1 MTLDQNDLGIIVYA
15 PALVG
20 DDGRP
25 LAIVHGM
32 ERALPGLRLEWTT
45 SEEGRPHR
53 IAAARRVA
61 RGRQDRRRVSVP
73 LQR

>member
-1 MTLDQNDLGIIVYA
+1 MPTNQDYFRLIVDA

-32 ERALPGLRLEWTT
+32 ERAVPGLRLGWTT
-45 SEEGRPHR
+45 SEKE
-53 IAAARRVA
+53 
-61 RGRQDRRRVSVP
+61 
-73 LQR
+73 